1 MDELQTN
8 LIASLRVNG
17 CNISDAI
24 KKNNCSLKGFYEF
37 LKEDDFKAG
46 YNEARQ
52 IADDFAKTQFMK
64 LIQKGDK
71 TAVIEYQRMKAKEV
85 GEGELKRIRREVM
98 SIYIDVLDTKA
109 DCIRKFCQVFNDT
122 ASKAADFYKKILA
135 EENKESPSERL
146 KRQKADSQEE
156 MAALFES
163 GQLSEIEMYK
173 KMLSIS
179 MGIVQNSEYAKEK
192 TAGMDKIIQITQR
205 LDEVEERERRKME
218 RDKHPRHVVLDAI
231 MTGYS
236 EEEVQIYLNSILS
249 SVGLVEECEI

>member
-1 MDELQTN
+1 MTELEAN
-8 LIASLRVNG
+8 LIESLKLNN
-17 CNISDAI
+17 CNVSDAI
-24 KKNNCSLKGFYEF
+24 IEHGCSLKEFQSFLKNEEF
-37 LKEDDFKAG
+37 LDG
-46 YNEARQ
+46 YREAER
-52 IADDFAKTQFMK
+52 IADDFAKRQFFA
-64 LIQKGDK
+64 LVESGDRSA
-71 TAVIEYQRMKAKEV
+71 TIEYQKMKAKEV

-109 DCIRKFCQVFNDT
+109 DCVRKFCQVFNDT
-122 ASKAADFYKKILA
+122 SSKAADFYKKILA

-146 KRQKADSQEE
+146 KRKKADSQEE

-163 GQLSEIEMYK
+163 GKLSEVEMYK

-179 MGIVQNSEYAKEK
+179 MGIVQNSEYPKEK

-218 RDKHPRHVVLDAI
+218 RDKHPKHVVLDAI

-236 EEEVQIYLNSILS
+236 EAEVQVYLNSILS
-249 SVGLVEECEI
+249 NENLVESCEI